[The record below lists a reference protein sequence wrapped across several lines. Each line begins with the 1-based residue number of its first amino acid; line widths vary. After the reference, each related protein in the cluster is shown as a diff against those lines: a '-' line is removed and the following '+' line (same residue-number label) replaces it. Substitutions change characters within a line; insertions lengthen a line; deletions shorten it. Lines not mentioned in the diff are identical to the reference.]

1 MEKDSTFFKQLR
13 QRNVFRVGTMYV
25 VGAWL
30 LLQFGEVMIEIME
43 LPLWIGRALVVIL
56 ALGFPFVLLMAW
68 VFDASTQN
76 NQESPSNSH
85 HSGRKIDTA
94 IIVVLAI
101 ALGTTFLFYDRDSAE
116 MPGIEIQNAG
126 TSLTSPSPS
135 SSSLSSPVNTAA
147 KTPDDASKY
156 LLVGNLVDFT
166 GATGTSGE
174 AWGQAIIDSAN
185 WVNENGGIA
194 GKLFDLDTIE
204 TSYLVRRALPAY
216 EKWLTQDVVAIQGF
230 GTNIGL
236 ALRDKVA
243 ENQIPYFSSAMA
255 ASFTAPNGSPGIA
268 SPAPYSFFY
277 GPSYSDACR
286 GLIEWAKSDWQN
298 RGEAGSPSYVHMG
311 DSHPY
316 PNSPKAAC
324 EAYAAELGFK
334 VETAIVFSLIPENF
348 SRQCQRLEQRKIN
361 YAFLANLDK
370 SVSALL
376 QQCAKRSFATQFMA
390 NVWGFDENVMREAGS
405 AADGVVWVMGAT
417 HWNSTSP
424 GMYTVRQVSMM
435 SDPEQSKYRSV
446 HYIRGICSIFYLKEA
461 IELAAQR
468 GLITGSTIKAA
479 MYEQENW
486 VPVGLEGV
494 CRPATWAPS
503 DHRGVTEVLIY
514 RADIS
519 APNSELSLNDLF
531 INRNLSMTHV
541 FTANIPRRPDWLGF

>member
-1 MEKDSTFFKQLR
+1 MEKNPNFFKQLR

-43 LPLWIGRALVVIL
+43 LPLWMGRALVVIL

-68 VFDASTQN
+68 VFDASTQTDAQSAHD
-76 NQESPSNSH
+76 NQSSN
-85 HSGRKIDTA
+85 RKIDTA
-94 IIVVLAI
+94 IIVVLAV
-101 ALGTTFLFYDRDSAE
+101 ALGTTFLFYDRAPNNTPTVGNEILSAE
-116 MPGIEIQNAG
+116 
-126 TSLTSPSPS
+126 
-135 SSSLSSPVNTAA
+135 SSPPTV
-147 KTPDDASKY
+147 KESLEYDSKY
-156 LLVGNLVDFT
+156 LLVGHLVDFT

-174 AWGQAIIDSAN
+174 
-185 WVNENGGIA
+185 VNENGGIA

-216 EKWLTQDVVAIQGF
+216 DKWLTQDVIAIQGF

-236 ALRDKVA
+236 ALREKVA
-243 ENQIPYFSSAMA
+243 ENEIPYFSSAMA

-268 SPAPYSFFY
+268 APAPDNFFY

-286 GLIEWAKSDWQN
+286 GLLQWAQDDWQN
-298 RGEAGSPSYVHMG
+298 RGKPGSPSYVHMG

-316 PNSPKAAC
+316 PDSPKAAC
-324 EAYAAELGFK
+324 EAYAKELGFT
-334 VETAIVFSLIPENF
+334 VEPAIVFSLIPEDF
-348 SRQCQRLEQRKIN
+348 SRQCRTLKRRQID

-370 SVSALL
+370 SVSSLL
-376 QQCAKRSFATQFMA
+376 QQCAEHSLATQFMA

-405 AADGVVWVMGAT
+405 AANGVVWVMGAT
-417 HWNSTSP
+417 HWNSSSP

-446 HYIRGICSIFYLKEA
+446 HYIRGICSMFYLKEA
-461 IELAAQR
+461 IEFAAQSGPINGAR
-468 GLITGSTIKAA
+468 IKAA
-479 MYEQENW
+479 MYEQTNW

-494 CRPATWAPS
+494 CRPATWAQN

-519 APNSELSLNDLF
+519 ASDNELSLEDLF
-531 INRNLSMTHV
+531 IDGNLSMTHV
-541 FTANIPRRPDWLGF
+541 FTADIPRRQDWLGF

>member
-1 MEKDSTFFKQLR
+1 MEKNPNFFKQLR

-43 LPLWIGRALVVIL
+43 LPLWMGRALVVIL

-68 VFDASTQN
+68 VFDASTQTDAQSAHN
-76 NQESPSNSH
+76 NQSSN
-85 HSGRKIDTA
+85 RKIDTA
-94 IIVVLAI
+94 IIVVLAV
-101 ALGTTFLFYDRDSAE
+101 ALGTTFLFYDRAPNNTPTVGNDILSAE
-116 MPGIEIQNAG
+116 
-126 TSLTSPSPS
+126 
-135 SSSLSSPVNTAA
+135 SSPLTV
-147 KTPDDASKY
+147 KESLEYDSKY

-174 AWGQAIIDSAN
+174 AWGQAIIDTAN

-216 EKWLTQDVVAIQGF
+216 DKWLTQDVIAIQGF

-236 ALRDKVA
+236 ALREKVA
-243 ENQIPYFSSAMA
+243 ENEIPYFSSAMA

-268 SPAPYSFFY
+268 APAPYNFFY

-286 GLIEWAKSDWQN
+286 GLLQWAQDDWQN
-298 RGEAGSPSYVHMG
+298 RGKPGSPSYVHMG

-316 PNSPKAAC
+316 PDSPKAAC
-324 EAYAAELGFK
+324 EAYAKELGFT
-334 VETAIVFSLIPENF
+334 VEPAIVFSLIPEDF
-348 SRQCQRLEQRKIN
+348 SRQCRRLKRRQID

-370 SVSALL
+370 SVSSLL
-376 QQCAKRSFATQFMA
+376 QQCAEHSLATQFMA

-405 AADGVVWVMGAT
+405 AANGVVWVMGAT
-417 HWNSTSP
+417 HWNSSSP

-446 HYIRGICSIFYLKEA
+446 HYIRGICSMFYLKEA
-461 IELAAQR
+461 IEFAAQSGPINGAR
-468 GLITGSTIKAA
+468 IKAA
-479 MYEQENW
+479 MYEQTNW

-494 CRPATWAPS
+494 CRPATWAQN

-519 APNSELSLNDLF
+519 ASDNELSLEDLF
-531 INRNLSMTHV
+531 IDGNLSMTHV
-541 FTANIPRRPDWLGF
+541 FTADIPRRQDWLGF